1 MGTDEEQALVNKL
14 VSMDSTAWET
24 LCREI
29 APMLLAFV
37 QASFMC
43 GQEKAEEVVQR
54 TLTRSVRSIHR
65 YDSTRGRLVDWL
77 KGICRNEGITLL
89 KQDARHIR
97 LAAIDGPARTSLEQI
112 DEAPIPEEVMS
123 RKEVRWL
130 IHETLYGLRP
140 SHRNVLTLKY
150 LKGKKVS
157 EIAEAMGHTE
167 KAIESSLSRARRA
180 FKDALLA
187 QTQRS
192 GDPSGKALL

>member
-43 GQEKAEEVVQR
+43 GQEQAEEVVQR

-89 KQDARHIR
+89 NQDARHIR
-97 LAAIDGPARTSLEQI
+97 FSAIDGPARTSLEQI
-112 DEAPIPEEVMS
+112 DAAPIPEQVMA

-140 SHRNVLTLKY
+140 NHRDVLTLKY

-157 EIAEAMGHTE
+157 EIAEAMGQTE

-180 FKDALLA
+180 FKNALLS
-187 QTQRS
+187 QTKRLGNQ
-192 GDPSGKALL
+192 GGEALL